1 MVPRFV
7 QIVLACKG
15 DFYFQNTYE
24 TGLKH
29 MKLMEDL
36 KWRGLV
42 YDMTDPELEQVLNAG
57 ASTFYLGADPTA
69 DSLHVGHLLAYLVAK
84 RLENAGHSPILVIGG
99 GTGLIG
105 DPSFKNAERPLLT
118 IETSLKNAAGIASQV
133 RRLLPHAVVVNN
145 YDWLSSLNAIEFLR
159 DIGKNFNV
167 AYMMSKDSV
176 KSRIESGISF
186 TEFSYQIIQAWDFEH
201 LFASK
206 DCRIQI
212 GGQDQWG
219 NITSGLE
226 LIRKVHGADA
236 KAYGFTFPLVTK
248 ADGTK
253 FGKSES
259 GAVWLDPLKT
269 TPYEFYQYWIN
280 TADDDVVMRLKQF
293 TFLAKEEI
301 EAFADEVRTH
311 PERRSA
317 QKALAGE
324 LTVLV
329 HGEDAWKEAVRISE
343 ALFSGDVESL
353 TAEEIGIGFKDLPR
367 LDVTADPLVLD
378 ALVSTGL
385 ASSKREA
392 RELVASGAVTVN
404 GRKVQSLDATV
415 ARADAIG
422 GLYSIVRKGK
432 KKYVL
437 VRHS

>member
-1 MVPRFV
+1 
-7 QIVLACKG
+7 
-15 DFYFQNTYE
+15 
-24 TGLKH
+24 

-57 ASTFYLGADPTA
+57 KSTFYLGADPTA

-84 RLENAGHSPILVIGG
+84 RLADAGHRPILVIGG

-105 DPSFKNAERPLLT
+105 DPSFKNTERPLLT
-118 IETSLKNAAGIASQV
+118 IETSLNNAAGITRQV
-133 RRLLPHAVVVNN
+133 KRLLPHADIVNN

-167 AYMMSKDSV
+167 AYMMSKESV

-201 LFASK
+201 LFATR

-259 GAVWLDPLKT
+259 GAVWLDPEKT

-280 TADDDVVMRLKQF
+280 TADDDIVMRLKQF
-293 TFLAKEEI
+293 TFLSRIEI
-301 EAFADEVRTH
+301 EALAEDLKAH
-311 PERRSA
+311 PELRAA
-317 QKALAGE
+317 QKVLARE
-324 LTVLV
+324 LTILV
-329 HGEDAWKEAVRISE
+329 HGETAYAEALRISE
-343 ALFSGDVESL
+343 ALFAGNVEIL
-353 TAEEIGIGFKDLPR
+353 TAEEIEIGFRGLIALETAVDKNVV
-367 LDVTADPLVLD
+367 DVLVE
-378 ALVSTGL
+378 AGL
-385 ASSKREA
+385 AASKREA
-392 RELVASGAVTVN
+392 RELVQSGAVTVN
-404 GRKVQSLDATV
+404 GV
-415 ARADAIG
+415 RASEIDTTLSKAGAVG
-422 GLYSIVRKGK
+422 GRFSIVRKGK
-432 KKYVL
+432 KKYAVI
-437 VRHS
+437 RHI